1 MNSPL
6 FKTYFIKKLKDKI
19 NARRKINGLELYTT
33 DQIKKLLEYKEIGKY
48 EIVWTRDNNIADLN
62 QLPNDYKVT
71 QENGR
76 YRIKLTN
83 SFNNDYTISLSSS
96 EFIEFS
102 LQELREIKLNQI
114 LPKSE

>member
-1 MNSPL
+1 MNS
-6 FKTYFIKKLKDKI
+6 YFVKKLKDKV
-19 NARRKINGLELYTT
+19 NTRRKLNGLGLYTT
-33 DQIKKLLEYKEIGKY
+33 GQIKDLLKYKQIGKY
-48 EIVWTRDNNIADLN
+48 EIVWDRYDNVLDLN
-62 QLPNDYKVT
+62 QLPDDYKVT

-76 YRIKLTN
+76 YRIVGKN

-96 EFIEFS
+96 EYIDFS

>member
-1 MNSPL
+1 MDN
-6 FKTYFIKKLKDKI
+6 YFVKKLKDKV

-33 DQIKKLLEYKEIGKY
+33 EQVKKFLKYKEIGKY

-76 YRIKLTN
+76 YTIKGKN

-96 EFIEFS
+96 EYIEFS

-114 LPKSE
+114 LSKSE

>member
-1 MNSPL
+1 MNS
-6 FKTYFIKKLKDKI
+6 YFVKKLKDKV

-33 DQIKKLLEYKEIGKY
+33 EQVKN
-48 EIVWTRDNNIADLN
+48 NNILDLN
-62 QLPNDYKVT
+62 QMPNDWKVT

-76 YRIKLTN
+76 YRIKGKN
-83 SFNNDYTISLSSS
+83 SFNNDFTLNLSSS
-96 EFIEFS
+96 EYIEFS

>member
-1 MNSPL
+1 MNSVL
-6 FKTYFIKKLKDKI
+6 FKTYFIKKLKDKV
-19 NARRKINGLELYTT
+19 NSRRKLNGLELYTT
-33 DQIKKLLEYKEIGKY
+33 GQIKNILKYKEIGKY

-62 QLPNDYKVT
+62 KLPDDYEVT

-76 YRIKLTN
+76 YRIRGIN
-83 SFNNDYTISLSSS
+83 SFNNDYTLNLSSS

-114 LPKSE
+114 LSKSE

>member
-1 MNSPL
+1 MNR
-6 FKTYFIKKLKDKI
+6 YFVKKLKDKV
-19 NARRKINGLELYTT
+19 NARRKLNGLELYTT

-48 EIVWTRDNNIADLN
+48 EIWDYNNNILN
-62 QLPNDYKVT
+62 LATIDPDCRVT

-76 YRIKLTN
+76 YRIESKN

-96 EFIEFS
+96 EYIDFS
-102 LQELREIKLNQI
+102 LQELREIKLNNI

>member
-1 MNSPL
+1 MNN
-6 FKTYFIKKLKDKI
+6 YFVKKLKDKV
-19 NARRKINGLELYTT
+19 NARRKLNGLELYTT

-48 EIVWTRDNNIADLN
+48 EIVWDYNNNILKLATID
-62 QLPNDYKVT
+62 PDCRVT

-76 YRIKLTN
+76 YRIESKN

-96 EFIEFS
+96 EYIDFS
-102 LQELREIKLNQI
+102 LQELREIKLNNI

>member
-1 MNSPL
+1 MNS
-6 FKTYFIKKLKDKI
+6 YFVKKLKDKV

-33 DQIKKLLEYKEIGKY
+33 EQVKKFLKYKEIGKY
-48 EIVWTRDNNIADLN
+48 EIVWDRNNNILDLN
-62 QLPNDYKVT
+62 QMPNDWKVT

-76 YRIKLTN
+76 YRIKGKN

-96 EFIEFS
+96 EYIDFS